1 MQAVAW
7 GEEKAF
13 LDIIIIIIIIIVSE

>member
-13 LDIIIIIIIIIVSE
+13 LDIIIIIIIIVSE